1 MCAMK
6 AHEAVRRGLARL
18 HCSSCWPPPPP
29 QQGSATAAASDPR
42 LATAARRSFREYQKF
57 TVLCLGQTEGSVPAS
72 TSPMATSHDMAGSS
86 YDESSPYSK
95 DEAEDMDS
103 GKEEEEE
110 IDSGEAA
117 EMTKDEVVVK
127 EEYEEPKPAKRRR
140 GRPRR
145 SDVKPRDNIMLV
157 TTAKRKRKK
166 NSRYEDFK
174 SDDEENVDGRKKPG
188 RKKGQSLESGAWVAR
203 RPLGRPKTT
212 GLRQLPKT
220 TPELI
225 CELGQVFYTLGW
237 VSGTGGGIS
246 IRDGESIYVAPSG
259 VQKERLRP
267 DDMFVID
274 LEGDELSVP
283 LSDPT
288 LSKSQCTPLF
298 LLAYKIRGAGAVI
311 HTHSKN
317 AVMATLA
324 FPGTEFRVT
333 HLEMIK
339 GIRLA
344 SENRQMRYD
353 EELVVPIIEN
363 TPFEHDLSDSMAQAI
378 ELYPDTNAVLVRRH
392 GLYVWGDT
400 WERAKTMTECY
411 DYLFDIA
418 VQMVKMNLDP
428 RKVPPKVEEQVN
440 GK

>member
-1 MCAMK
+1 
-6 AHEAVRRGLARL
+6 
-18 HCSSCWPPPPP
+18 
-29 QQGSATAAASDPR
+29 
-42 LATAARRSFREYQKF
+42 
-57 TVLCLGQTEGSVPAS
+57 
-72 TSPMATSHDMAGSS
+72 MAGTSD
-86 YDESSPYSK
+86 DESSFLSK
-95 DEAEDMDS
+95 DEGEEMDS

-110 IDSGEAA
+110 EKVA
-117 EMTKDEVVVK
+117 K
-127 EEYEEPKPAKRRR
+127 EDGNKGRKPGKRSR
-140 GRPRR
+140 GRPRK
-145 SDVKPRDNIMLV
+145 SDMKPKGNMSLV
-157 TTAKRKRKK
+157 MTAKRKRKK

-174 SDDEENVDGRKKPG
+174 SDDEEIAEGGRKKPG

-203 RPLGRPKTT
+203 RPLGRPKAS
-212 GLRQLPKT
+212 GMRHVQKT

-225 CELGQVFYTLGW
+225 CELGQVFYSLGW

-267 DDMFVID
+267 EDMFVID

-283 LSDPT
+283 LNNPT
-288 LSKSQCTPLF
+288 LTKSQCTPLF

-324 FPGTEFRVT
+324 FPGSEFRVT

-344 SENRQMRYD
+344 SEDRQMRYD

-418 VQMVKMNLDP
+418 IQMIKMDLDPTKAPNKAKMN
-428 RKVPPKVEEQVN
+428 